1 MSEEVGQIIYS
12 RTNERD
18 SALMLWLEPWAE
30 EHAIPPS
37 GHVEVAMRGN
47 ATGNAEIDE
56 TDDRVIIYAPGDSF
70 LDVSIDGTIQDAGSS
85 EIAAPNSGELGTR
98 GFVDL
103 VFGGFPEARPGGI
116 PAPPKIPTWRRW
128 LSKLTR

>member
-1 MSEEVGQIIYS
+1 MIEDAGQVIYS

-18 SALMLWLEPWAE
+18 SVLLLWLEPWAE
-30 EHAIPPS
+30 EHAIPGS
-37 GHVEVAMRGN
+37 SHVEVMMRGN
-47 ATGNAEIDE
+47 AAGDPEIEEADNRI
-56 TDDRVIIYAPGDSF
+56 TIYAPGDTF
-70 LDVSIDGTIQDAGSS
+70 LDVSIDGRVQDSGAS
-85 EIAAPNSGELGTR
+85 EIAAPNAGELGTR

-116 PAPPKIPTWRRW
+116 SAPPKTPPWRRW